1 MMCSNAFDFSARASR
16 SSVKAGMR
24 EWLISTT
31 AAMCIAVGKLCGKLR
46 STVHHGRLDRY
57 ARIIAALAHVDM
69 VIRVDGLLGTK
80 FAAED
85 LDGTVRDDL

>member
-1 MMCSNAFDFSARASR
+1 
-16 SSVKAGMR
+16 MR

-31 AAMCIAVGKLCGKLR
+31 AAMCIAVGKLCCKPR
-46 STVHHGRLDRY
+46 STVYHGRLNRY